1 MLKAKLRLTPLIWV
15 QASFRNLMSSF
26 FHQTPLQKHYEGLAV
41 GIRILRSPFGIYKS
55 LFCPTGLY
63 AFCHAYQPN
72 FQVKIYS
79 LHSCYIGKSRY
90 TGTRERRCWLEAI
103 LKIRVKA
110 RLLARLHH
118 TPPFGYLSTL
128 FAKLVFFFILLTGG
142 EHL

>member
-26 FHQTPLQKHYEGLAV
+26 FHQIPLQKHYEGLAV

-72 FQVKIYS
+72 FQVKIDS

-110 RLLARLHH
+110 RLLDLLAPH
-118 TPPFGYLSTL
+118 TTLWLSLDVVCKTS
-128 FAKLVFFFILLTGG
+128 FFFYFVDRR
-142 EHL
+142 